1 MEAYASGRL
10 GAPTLR
16 SIEAN
21 RIIAIGSDR
30 VMPGVAKARH
40 EGLKAHLNLHHF
52 AIGSINSPMQC
63 MMKEICAQRLQLQL
77 QLHRDPLTGEVTHA
91 FACFNHDQPLDSVD
105 FHLLNER
112 LKQQARITRSWQ
124 RCATRARSRSAW
136 PLSASETVGKRC
148 TSWGKPHCY

>member
-63 MMKEICAQRLQLQL
+63 MMKEICAQRLQL
-77 QLHRDPLTGEVTHA
+77 HRDPLTGEVTHA

-112 LKQQARITRSWQ
+112 LKQQARITRSWP

-136 PLSASETVGKRC
+136 PLSASETGGNAAHLGGNP
-148 TSWGKPHCY
+148 TATD